1 MRSLSSTLVLIALAT
16 VLAGCGSKSES
27 TPPPSTPSATPQ
39 RGALIDN
46 PPPKVMTLAPS
57 DLLTLLAG
65 SDLGKTFLQLA
76 YTPKCTITVYH
87 LTYQTEDPKGSVTP
101 ASGALIVPS
110 SGSDTDCSGARPVVL
125 YAHGTTTDRNFDLA
139 QLDAADSAEGVVLAA
154 VFAAEGYIVVAPN
167 YLGYD
172 ISTLGYHPYL
182 MAAQQSKEMIDAL
195 SAARAALPTSDAPG
209 SRDGGKL
216 FITGYSEGG
225 YVAMATHSAMQSAGM
240 TVTAAAPMSGP
251 YALSA
256 FGDAVFQGE
265 VNNSATVNV
274 ALLVPGYQ
282 NVYGDIYSTPSDI
295 FESKY
300 ASSIP
305 TLLPSTTPVS
315 TLRSEGKLPS
325 ALFNSTPPAPS
336 YAIYT
341 PATSPANLASIFAA
355 GFGTDN
361 LVNNNYRASYLDD
374 ALMHPDGGFPT
385 LTDGLPPADPGI
397 ALRIRLKVNDLRNWT
412 PTAPTL
418 LCGGNSDPTVFFF
431 NTMLMQN
438 YWTGHPPATAPV
450 ILDIDSSPASDDPYA
465 SVKAGFS
472 AAKGLVAAEGGDAA
486 VLAAYHATLVPP
498 FCLSAVKS
506 FFDAH

>member
-1 MRSLSSTLVLIALAT
+1 MKVTTLT
-16 VLAGCGSKSES
+16 
-27 TPPPSTPSATPQ
+27 
-39 RGALIDN
+39 
-46 PPPKVMTLAPS
+46 PS
-57 DLLTLLAG
+57 DLQNLLAG

-76 YTPKCTITVYH
+76 YTPQCTITVYH
-87 LTYQTEDPKGSVTP
+87 LTYQTQDPKGNVTP
-101 ASGALIVPS
+101 ASGALMVPS
-110 SGSDTDCSGARPVVL
+110 SGSDSECTGARPIVL

-154 VFAAEGYIVVAPN
+154 VFAAQGYIVVAPN

-182 MAAQQSKEMIDAL
+182 VAAQQSKEMIDAL
-195 SAARAALPTSDAPG
+195 SAARAALPTADAPA
-209 SRDGGKL
+209 STDGGKL

-240 TVTAAAPMSGP
+240 TVTASAPMSGP

-256 FGDAVFQGE
+256 FGDAIFEGE
-265 VNNSATVNV
+265 VSDSAAVNV
-274 ALLVPGYQ
+274 ALLVPAYQ
-282 NVYGDIYSTPSDI
+282 NVYGDIYSTPGDV
-295 FESKY
+295 FESTY
-300 ASSIP
+300 ASTIP

-315 TLRSEGKLPS
+315 TLQSQGQMPS

-341 PATSPANLASIFAA
+341 PATTPANLASVFAA
-355 GFGTDN
+355 GFGSDD
-361 LVNNNYRASYLDD
+361 LVNNTYRASYLAD
-374 ALMHPDGGFPT
+374 ALMQPDGGFPT
-385 LTDGLPPADPGI
+385 ISDGLPPANPTNT
-397 ALRIRLKVNDLRNWT
+397 LRVQLKVNDLRNWA

-431 NTMLMQN
+431 NTTLMQN
-438 YWTGHPPATAPV
+438 YWTAHPPAVASV
-450 ILDIDSSPASDDPYA
+450 FLDIDSTPAADDPYA
-465 SVKAGFS
+465 SLKTAFGV
-472 AAKGLVAAEGGDAA
+472 AKGLVAAQGGDSA